1 MLIHELGH
9 FVLSGVFAPV
19 VQRVSQKGPHFSI
32 DIDDCPCEE
41 CETRRGNTV
50 IPFSTMEITMVI
62 EGKQI
67 TQRITTEEAKAMA
80 AKLNEFADFVKQ
92 LNEDMAKEEN
102 PLEEY
107 A

>member
-1 MLIHELGH
+1 
-9 FVLSGVFAPV
+9 
-19 VQRVSQKGPHFSI
+19 
-32 DIDDCPCEE
+32 
-41 CETRRGNTV
+41 
-50 IPFSTMEITMVI
+50 MVI

-92 LNEDMAKEEN
+92 LNEDMVKEEN